1 MYTGIQEEKKKQNN
15 KKLTSAMQIYIYT
28 HTPTSDVQEV
38 VRVCVCEQ
46 PTTSDLDPYTK
57 AKLKQ
62 PRSIGLSC
70 F

>member
-1 MYTGIQEEKKKQNN
+1 
-15 KKLTSAMQIYIYT
+15 MQIYIYIHT
-28 HTPTSDVQEV
+28 HQHQMSKKC

-46 PTTSDLDPYTK
+46 PTTSDLDPYAK